1 MRVSDDSNRMDK
13 DKGEAVQKQRF
24 EAVDKLSLACGLGL
38 AAVALAHPVV
48 ANRSYVAIAAGVVLL
63 AAGLWAAIREKSV
76 VTLPAMAGWLSLLWL
91 LALYAS
97 ATLQSSWQWRSLL
110 PPSLSVGL
118 LWLGGRL
125 GRSHNPSTLVH
136 CIVAA
141 ALVCACHG
149 LLQHLGAD
157 PLMRLD
163 AFPQRV
169 VGPFLN
175 PNHLGSFLALALPL
189 AMATFIPRSQ
199 AASRTLPAT
208 LITGAAIVAIYS
220 GLLLAGS
227 RGAIWAAAAG
237 CIVVVIA
244 FALAL
249 RRQQQRPRWI
259 PYLLLLLS
267 LGAVTRL
274 LQERPIM
281 EGPAGEV
288 SVGQRLQAL
297 PNMTG
302 KAAENDLTVVH
313 RRVLWKAAWEIF
325 LRNPILGVGPGN
337 YPLVAV
343 KTLETMSEDR
353 RVVLLASLHRLEVST
368 YAHNEW
374 LHSLAETGLVGTL
387 PWSVLAIFW
396 LLADLHR
403 IGRETSETP
412 IGCAGACGAVL
423 VHGLVSYPLYLP
435 ATMGSFW
442 MLLGIYIWY
451 VRNNQCEST

>member
-1 MRVSDDSNRMDK
+1 
-13 DKGEAVQKQRF
+13 
-24 EAVDKLSLACGLGL
+24 
-38 AAVALAHPVV
+38 
-48 ANRSYVAIAAGVVLL
+48 
-63 AAGLWAAIREKSV
+63 
-76 VTLPAMAGWLSLLWL
+76 
-91 LALYAS
+91 
-97 ATLQSSWQWRSLL
+97 
-110 PPSLSVGL
+110 
-118 LWLGGRL
+118 
-125 GRSHNPSTLVH
+125 
-136 CIVAA
+136 
-141 ALVCACHG
+141 
-149 LLQHLGAD
+149 
-157 PLMRLD
+157 
-163 AFPQRV
+163 
-169 VGPFLN
+169 
-175 PNHLGSFLALALPL
+175 
-189 AMATFIPRSQ
+189 MATFIPRSQ

-451 VRNNQCEST
+451 VRNKQCEST